1 MKACNII
8 YFVQAGKGRTGLM
21 VSAYLV
27 YGGMSAEEAL
37 EMYASRRTTNNNG
50 VST

>member
-1 MKACNII
+1 MFI
-8 YFVQAGKGRTGLM
+8 VQAGKGRTGLM

-50 VST
+50 VSPLRIL